1 MFGFIK
7 KWFFTGLT
15 FLLTFMGIN
24 SLSCISMNNEE
35 CKVRPQKVLLIV
47 NLCFFFSVLKQVNA
61 DVVVTISMIH
71 KQTSV
76 FLMLLK
82 ISMLKCL
89 I

>member
-1 MFGFIK
+1 
-7 KWFFTGLT
+7 
-15 FLLTFMGIN
+15 MGIN